1 MGTGRVAAGGGG
13 VTPRRGAG
21 PTSHLKI
28 WRRFVAAKRRR
39 SQQAHL
45 LKKIKNKNVRGGKE
59 EEEATGLVIGLFTGI
74 SRSVYMH

>member
-1 MGTGRVAAGGGG
+1 MGTGTVAAGGGG
-13 VTPRRGAG
+13 VTARRGAG

-28 WRRFVAAKRRR
+28 WRKFVAAKRRR

-45 LKKIKNKNVRGGKE
+45 KKKNVRGGKE
-59 EEEATGLVIGLFTGI
+59 EEEATCVLIGLFTCM